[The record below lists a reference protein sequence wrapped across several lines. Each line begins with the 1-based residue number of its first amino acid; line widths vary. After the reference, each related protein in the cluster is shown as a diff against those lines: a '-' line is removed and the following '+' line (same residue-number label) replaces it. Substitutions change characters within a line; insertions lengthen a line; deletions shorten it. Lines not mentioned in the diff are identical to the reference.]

1 MTEKRREAM
10 IRLIAA
16 RGVTDPH
23 VLEAMRTVPRE
34 AFVPEPLAAFAYED
48 APLPIE
54 AGQTISQPFIVALM
68 IEAAAI
74 QPGDCVLEIGAGSGY
89 SAAVMSRIADRVHAI
104 DRHQELADLASER
117 LARLGY
123 DNVVIQTGD
132 GTKGWPEKAP
142 FDVIVVTA
150 GGPSVPRPLCD
161 QLAIGGRLII
171 PVGDADQQNLLRI
184 TRTGP
189 DDFEEMDLGGVR
201 FVPLIGAHGW
211 NGDADTHPFVL

>member
-1 MTEKRREAM
+1 SALKSSHDGMTEKRREAM
-10 IRLIAA
+10 ISLIAA

-150 GGPSVPRPLCD
+150 
-161 QLAIGGRLII
+161 
-171 PVGDADQQNLLRI
+171 
-184 TRTGP
+184 
-189 DDFEEMDLGGVR
+189 
-201 FVPLIGAHGW
+201 
-211 NGDADTHPFVL
+211 

>member
-150 GGPSVPRPLCD
+150 GGPSVPRPLCE

-171 PVGDADQQNLLRI
+171 PVGDANQQNLLRI

-189 DDFEEMDLGGVR
+189 DDFEETDLGGVR

>member
-150 GGPSVPRPLCD
+150 GGPSVPRPLCE

-189 DDFEEMDLGGVR
+189 DDFEETDLGGVR

>member
-150 GGPSVPRPLCD
+150 GGPSVPRPLCE

-171 PVGDADQQNLLRI
+171 PVGDANQQNLLRI

>member
-150 GGPSVPRPLCD
+150 EGPSVPRPLCE

-171 PVGDADQQNLLRI
+171 PVGDANQQNLLRI

-189 DDFEEMDLGGVR
+189 DDFEETDLGGVR

>member
-150 GGPSVPRPLCD
+150 GGPSVPRPLCE

-171 PVGDADQQNLLRI
+171 PVGDAEQQNLLRI

-189 DDFEEMDLGGVR
+189 DDFEETDLGGVR

>member
-150 GGPSVPRPLCD
+150 GGPSVPRPLCE

-189 DDFEEMDLGGVR
+189 DDFEETDLGGVR

-211 NGDADTHPFVL
+211 NGDADTHPFAL